1 MGVPKN
7 VFDVVKRRKNG
18 LQRAIKIIVE
28 AFWLRDIF
36 EFFKMSY
43 NALICLG

>member
-7 VFDVVKRRKNG
+7 VFDVVKRRNNG